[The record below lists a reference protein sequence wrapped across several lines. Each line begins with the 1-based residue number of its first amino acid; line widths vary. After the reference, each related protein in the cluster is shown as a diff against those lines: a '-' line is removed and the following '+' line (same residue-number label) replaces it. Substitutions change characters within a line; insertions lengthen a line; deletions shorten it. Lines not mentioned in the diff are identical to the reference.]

1 MDIKQRMTNLIE
13 IINQANYDY
22 HTMDT
27 PSISDQQYDQYLKE
41 LVSLEAKYPEYK
53 AEDSPTEKIGGDV
66 LSGFDKVTHHV
77 PMMSLS
83 NVFNTAELQQ
93 FDERIR
99 KIVSDY
105 SYVTEVKIDGLAVSL
120 TYEKGLFVRA
130 ATRGNGVVGEDVT
143 KNVKTIKSLPLR
155 LSEPIDIEVRGEI
168 YMPHKSFNQVNE
180 QRLSNDEALFANPRN
195 AAAGT
200 IRQLD
205 TKVVASRNL
214 DLFIYTIVDA
224 ANFANSQK
232 EALDYL
238 SKLGFKVNPN
248 YQLVFGVSALI
259 NQIEDYDRLR
269 KALAYD
275 TDGVVIKVNEFDLY
289 SIIGYTSKFPKWA
302 TAYKFQ
308 AEQVETTLKDITF
321 QIGRTGVVTPVA
333 ELEPVL
339 VSGSTVA
346 RATLHNED
354 YILAKDIRIGDTVL
368 VHKAGEI
375 IPEVI
380 EVVLSK
386 RTHQKPFKMIDT
398 CPVCGQPVTRKSG
411 EADHYCS
418 NPSCPGKNINILI
431 HFSSRVA
438 MDIDTLGEKVVE
450 TFHDLGYLNTIADIY
465 LLKNFSSELKELPGF
480 GEKKVENLLYAI
492 ENSKLQSFDKL
503 IFGLGIKHV
512 GAKVAKILVKN
523 YPNMEL
529 LKKATLE
536 ELNSIPDIGEMI
548 AQSIVSYF
556 ADLHNQALIEQLQH
570 LGLNMVY
577 EKGEQI
583 DHPFNNK
590 TIVLTG
596 KLQIFTRD
604 QAADLIEKL
613 GGKVSSSVS
622 SKTDY
627 VVAGEDAGS
636 KLKKANELGVKVI
649 DEQTFKGM
657 VDGLY

>member
-1 MDIKQRMTNLIE
+1 MDIKQRMTELIE

-22 HTMDT
+22 HTMDA
-27 PSISDQQYDQYLKE
+27 PSISDQQYDQFLKE
-41 LVSLEAKYPEYK
+41 LISLEAKYPEYK
-53 AEDSPTEKIGGDV
+53 TEDSPTEKIGGVV
-66 LSGFDKVTHHV
+66 LSGFDKVTHRV

-83 NVFNTAELQQ
+83 NVFNSEELQQ
-93 FDERIR
+93 FDERI
-99 KIVSDY
+99 KKVVTDY
-105 SYVTEVKIDGLAVSL
+105 SFVTELKIDGLAVSL

-168 YMPHKSFNQVNE
+168 YMPHKSFNQVNR

-214 DLFIYTIVDA
+214 DLFIYTIVNA
-224 ANFANSQK
+224 EQYVKTQK
-232 EALDYL
+232 EALEYL
-238 SKLGFKVNPN
+238 SKLGFKVNQN
-248 YQLVFGVSALI
+248 YQLVFGIGALI

-289 SIIGYTSKFPKWA
+289 ATIGYTSKFPKWA

-308 AEQVETTLKDITF
+308 AEQVETVLTDITF

-354 YILAKDIRIGDTVL
+354 YIVAKDIRIGDTVL

-386 RTHQKPFKMIDT
+386 RTHQQPFKMIEV
-398 CPVCGQPVTRKSG
+398 CPVCGKPVIRKEG

-450 TFHDLGYLNTIADIY
+450 TFHDLGYLNTITDIY
-465 LLKNFSSELKELPGF
+465 LLKNFSEELKELPGF
-480 GEKKVENLLYAI
+480 GEKKVENLLVAI
-492 ENSKLQSFDKL
+492 ENSKLQTFDKL

-523 YPNMEL
+523 YPSMEL
-529 LKKATLE
+529 LEKATFE

-556 ADLHNQALIEQLQH
+556 ADPINLELIEELKSF
-570 LGLNMVY
+570 GLCMTY

-583 DHPFNNK
+583 EHPFNNK

-604 QAADLIEKL
+604 QASDLIEKL

-622 SKTDY
+622 SKTDF

-649 DEQTFKGM
+649 DEQTFKVM